1 MDRTGIY
8 PGSFDPIHKGH
19 IDIINRAIKLVDK
32 LYIAV
37 ADSPHKNTLFSLNE
51 RQEMIEN
58 EFSSVKNVEVIIFD
72 NLLIDLAN
80 SLNAKI
86 LIRGLRVVSDFE
98 YEFQMLGMNRQL
110 DSNIETVFL
119 MADTQRQSISSNF
132 VKDIARL
139 GGDVSNFT
147 NDFVVNK
154 LKEKFK
160 WELKFF

>member
-1 MDRTGIY
+1 MDRKGIY

-19 IDIINRAIKLVDK
+19 IDIINRATKLVDK

-37 ADSPHKNTLFSLNE
+37 ADSPHKNPLFSLNE

-147 NDFVVNK
+147 NDFVASK

-160 WELKFF
+160 

>member
-1 MDRTGIY
+1 MDRKGIY

-86 LIRGLRVVSDFE
+86 LIRGLRAVSDFE

-147 NDFVVNK
+147 NDFVASK

-160 WELKFF
+160 

>member
-1 MDRTGIY
+1 MDRKGIY

-80 SLNAKI
+80 SLNVKI
-86 LIRGLRVVSDFE
+86 LIRGLRAVSDFE

-160 WELKFF
+160 

>member
-1 MDRTGIY
+1 MKNVGIY

-19 IDIINRAIKLVDK
+19 IDIINRATKLVDK

-37 ADSPHKNTLFSLNE
+37 ADSPHKHPLFNLEE
-51 RQEMIEN
+51 RKDMIEN
-58 EFSSVKNVEVIIFD
+58 EFSSNKDIEVIAFD

-80 SLNAKI
+80 SLKAKI

-119 MADTQRQSISSNF
+119 MADAQRQSISSNF
-132 VKDIARL
+132 VKEIARL

-147 NDFVVNK
+147 NSFVTQK
-154 LKEKFK
+154 LKDKF
-160 WELKFF
+160 